1 MWYYNNN
8 PFNPDEE
15 LLKQYHGFVYQITE
29 LDTNMKYIGKKFFW
43 STRKLPPL
51 KGKSRKRIKIIESDW
66 KDYYGSNEELKLLVE
81 KKSPD
86 NYNREILVLCKTKGD
101 CSYWEAKFQFEN
113 NVLLRDDYYNQFIGC
128 KIHSRHLSSLRELQ
142 EKPMKKVF
150 L

>member
-128 KIHSRHLSSLRELQ
+128 KIHSRHLSSLREL
-142 EKPMKKVF
+142 
-150 L
+150 